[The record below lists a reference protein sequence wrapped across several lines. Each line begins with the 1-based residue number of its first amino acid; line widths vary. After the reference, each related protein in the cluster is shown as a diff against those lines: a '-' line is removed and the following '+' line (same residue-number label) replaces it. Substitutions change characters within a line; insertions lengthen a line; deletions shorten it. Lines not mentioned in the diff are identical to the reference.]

1 LADPPLKTAA
11 GALCHLKSSIIDS
24 MFMDLTVR
32 SPAKI
37 NWTLRIIQR
46 REDGF
51 HELESLVSALTLYDE
66 LAFSPTPGSG
76 FSLTCDVAGIPVD
89 KRNLI
94 VQAAEL
100 LSAKAPN
107 ACGMTCH
114 LTKRIPVGGGLGG
127 GSSNAAAALKALNRL
142 WSLDLPRERLVSLAS
157 RLGSDV
163 PFFLYESSAVIRGR
177 GEQVEPIQL
186 GWRHWI
192 VLLFP
197 GFSVPTAS
205 VYKAWRP
212 SGASNDRRGAVLDQV
227 DGDVSAAERMR
238 RAYNMLEAPAMQ
250 VAPALQGLVE
260 HATALAGRPVRVSGS
275 GSTLFTAFD
284 MQTDAQRFAELVG
297 QELNISARV
306 VQLCQ
311 S

>member
-1 LADPPLKTAA
+1 
-11 GALCHLKSSIIDS
+11 
-24 MFMDLTVR
+24 MDLTVR

-37 NWTLRIIQR
+37 NWTLRIIRR

-51 HELESLVSALTLYDE
+51 HELESLVSAVSLYDE
-66 LAFSPTPGSG
+66 LEFSPRTEPG

-100 LSAKAPN
+100 LAAEAPDVS
-107 ACGMTCH
+107 GMNCH

-127 GSSNAAAALKALNRL
+127 GSSNAAATLKALNRL
-142 WSLDLPRERLVSLAS
+142 WALDLPKERLVSLAS
-157 RLGSDV
+157 KLGSDV
-163 PFFLYESSAVIRGR
+163 PFFVYENSAVIRGR
-177 GEQVEPIQL
+177 GEQVEPVQL

-212 SGASNDRRGAVLDQV
+212 NGASHNDRRGVVLGQM
-227 DGDVSAAERMR
+227 DGDLNAAERMR
-238 RAYNMLEAPAMQ
+238 RTYNMLENPAMQ

-260 HATALAGRPVRVSGS
+260 RSTALAARPVRVSGS

-284 MQTDAQRFAELVG
+284 TQTEAQRFAEQAG